1 MSEALVESAMQWSLR
16 TGKFTDGGKR
26 FLEFAQMLQ
35 VGMLITFLLGV

>member
-16 TGKFTDGGKR
+16 TGKFQHGDR
-26 FLEFAQMLQ
+26 SFLEFAQMLQ